1 MATIKIKF
9 RASNIDD
16 KEGSIYY
23 QIIHDG
29 VIRHIKTGFKVF
41 NNEWLTYE
49 AKIFIGNINEKRSLY
64 LNIINTRIKMDI
76 KRLECIVKSLSNKNY
91 TIDDILDIYQKQ
103 HKGKTLFNF
112 MLEIITRYNELGKIR
127 TAETYVA
134 ALSSF
139 ITFQEGSDISLN
151 LIDSDLLES
160 YESFLKHKGI
170 TLNTI
175 SFYMKKLRAVYNRA
189 IDKKLLLQQNP
200 FKKVYTS
207 IEKTNKR
214 AIPLKYISRIKD
226 LDLSLYPDMEFAR
239 DIFLFSFYTRGMSF
253 VDIAY
258 LRKKDLKNGVLNYIR
273 RKTGQR
279 LQIKWEKCMQIIIE
293 KYNDKNIEYMFPI
306 IINNYQ
312 HRKQYIDY
320 MGKINKLLKKV
331 AFYAGLECNLTMY
344 VARHSWASVAKSKN
358 IPISV
363 ICEGMGHDSENTTQI
378 YLAALESEVID
389 KANKLILNSI

>member
-23 QIIHDG
+23 QIIHDS

-331 AFYAGLECNLTMY
+331 AFYSGLECNLTMY